1 MFQQTQKNQ
10 YNKMAR
16 PKKNAT
22 AAKEVTAESAETATK
37 TQERTH
43 FKVTGS
49 EEEIAFS
56 GNDVSCKGKIF
67 EVKKIK
73 GEEVHAVRGNI
84 FPVSL
89 GKFVKVK
96 PKNVEPENE
105 Q

>member
-1 MFQQTQKNQ
+1 M
-10 YNKMAR
+10 
-16 PKKNAT
+16 
-22 AAKEVTAESAETATK
+22 KEVAASGAETATK
-37 TQERTH
+37 TQKRTH

-56 GNDVSCKGKIF
+56 GNDVSCKGKTF

-84 FPVSL
+84 FPISL
-89 GKFVKVK
+89 GKFVRVK
-96 PKNVEPENE
+96 PKNVKHENE